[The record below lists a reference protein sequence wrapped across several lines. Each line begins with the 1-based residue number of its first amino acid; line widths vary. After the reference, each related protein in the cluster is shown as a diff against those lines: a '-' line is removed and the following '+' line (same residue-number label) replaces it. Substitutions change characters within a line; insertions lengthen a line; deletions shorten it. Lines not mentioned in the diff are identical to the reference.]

1 VLADRLV
8 LVELQVRLLEVR
20 PGRQAWVLGQLQ
32 VVVVVVEQLVLQELA
47 PVEEL
52 VVLRALVLGQGL
64 GLGLESGS
72 GFR

>member
-52 VVLRALVLGQGL
+52 VVLLAWALVLGL
-64 GLGLESGS
+64 GLGLESGL